1 MDGRTL
7 FSNGD
12 LGQHLA
18 QARAKAEQALLDYNP
33 DQLLLASETD
43 VVDYLI
49 GLGTIE
55 ELVLHRDEAYQL
67 DSPAEI
73 TKWVHDRWDR
83 QKHQRRVTRY
93 TVVVPFSG
101 DPKLFDLRASTFG
114 LAPPYAYVGRQEI
127 HLFWDSDYGHGTAEV
142 IKSHIGEEL
151 TRIET
156 SVGFTNNDI
165 ARHNKTLASAIPGL
179 VSKRRAKH
187 LADKQIQAD
196 LGFPLKT
203 RRDAATYT
211 VPITRKKVVPTRPP
225 QERGQAYTPEPAMGE
240 AEYEQ
245 ALKVLLNSRNALER
259 SPSIAAKFTE
269 EEIRDILLI
278 GLNAQF
284 EGAASGE
291 VFNGAGKTDI
301 LIREDDR
308 NIFIGECK
316 IWNGPKK
323 FAAAIDQ
330 LLSYTTWRDTKAAL
344 LIFVKSGD
352 VTAITTKAVTAVTE
366 HPNFKRKGTHASE
379 DRHDFVLHA
388 NGDPNREIKLA
399 LMLFV
404 IPTSTA

>member
-1 MDGRTL
+1 
-7 FSNGD
+7 

-55 ELVLHRDEAYQL
+55 ELVLHREEAYQL

-165 ARHNKTLASAIPGL
+165 ARHNKTTNRSKLTWGFRSRLGATPQPIP
-179 VSKRRAKH
+179 
-187 LADKQIQAD
+187 
-196 LGFPLKT
+196 F
-203 RRDAATYT
+203 
-211 VPITRKKVVPTRPP
+211 
-225 QERGQAYTPEPAMGE
+225 
-240 AEYEQ
+240 
-245 ALKVLLNSRNALER
+245 R
-259 SPSIAAKFTE
+259 SPERRSSQPGHRRSADRPTPPSPPWAK
-269 EEIRDILLI
+269 
-278 GLNAQF
+278 
-284 EGAASGE
+284 
-291 VFNGAGKTDI
+291 
-301 LIREDDR
+301 
-308 NIFIGECK
+308 
-316 IWNGPKK
+316 
-323 FAAAIDQ
+323 
-330 LLSYTTWRDTKAAL
+330 
-344 LIFVKSGD
+344 
-352 VTAITTKAVTAVTE
+352 
-366 HPNFKRKGTHASE
+366 PNT
-379 DRHDFVLHA
+379 
-388 NGDPNREIKLA
+388 NRR
-399 LMLFV
+399 
-404 IPTSTA
+404 

>member
-1 MDGRTL
+1 
-7 FSNGD
+7 
-12 LGQHLA
+12 
-18 QARAKAEQALLDYNP
+18 
-33 DQLLLASETD
+33 
-43 VVDYLI
+43 
-49 GLGTIE
+49 
-55 ELVLHRDEAYQL
+55 
-67 DSPAEI
+67 
-73 TKWVHDRWDR
+73 
-83 QKHQRRVTRY
+83 
-93 TVVVPFSG
+93 
-101 DPKLFDLRASTFG
+101 
-114 LAPPYAYVGRQEI
+114 
-127 HLFWDSDYGHGTAEV
+127 
-142 IKSHIGEEL
+142 
-151 TRIET
+151 
-156 SVGFTNNDI
+156 
-165 ARHNKTLASAIPGL
+165 
-179 VSKRRAKH
+179 
-187 LADKQIQAD
+187 
-196 LGFPLKT
+196 
-203 RRDAATYT
+203 
-211 VPITRKKVVPTRPP
+211 
-225 QERGQAYTPEPAMGE
+225 MGE